1 MQLTRCTQGLC
12 LICAL
17 LVFCALIL
25 DTMAIFFTAGAL
37 AAGILLEY
45 FVFDHRLRQV
55 LSSLHIGRALSRN
68 PVRKGTALQV
78 TSTISIGDTSR
89 LQVNVLDCHPPNT
102 VIAEGD
108 PELKI
113 PPASTDRS
121 FRCTYRLVS
130 LVHGTQQFAGMEVSV
145 RNLFFRTTIPMS
157 RQEDCLPALT
167 VLPTGYFAAPAS
179 DVGDGTRDNRKASIW
194 SGVDVHSLREYVPGD
209 DLRHADWKIS
219 AKYDKIFIRKFTA
232 PMNYPPL
239 VIVDL
244 PWNGV
249 PCPEKEFLHMMSEVT
264 GLVKHTVQ
272 TFQYVSILMISGP
285 NIVHMIREERN
296 LARCIAELREWS
308 NPQERP
314 VHFYRMPDRSDLRAL
329 ARGVESAGE
338 DALHPAA
345 RQFLET
351 LRDRYTRVLLYQ
363 RNPAFAGQVARALAQ
378 LLMTEAYVFS
388 LGRGDTSHI
397 RHVVRPLRTQKIRVN
412 VRIINTPGKDTGEVS
427 GLSGAVPEVRT

>member
-1 MQLTRCTQGLC
+1 MQLTRCTQGIC

-25 DTMAIFFTAGAL
+25 DSMAILFTASAL
-37 AAGILLEY
+37 TAGILLEY
-45 FVFDHRLRQV
+45 FVFDRRLRQV
-55 LSSLHIGRALSRN
+55 LSSLHIERALSRN

-78 TSTISIGDTSR
+78 TSTITLGDTSR

-102 VIAEGD
+102 KVAQGE
-108 PELKI
+108 PELVI
-113 PPASTDRS
+113 PPAAADRS

-130 LVHGTQQFAGMEVSV
+130 LVHGTQLFSGMEVSV
-145 RNLFFRTTIPMS
+145 RNLFFKTTIQLT
-157 RQEDCLPALT
+157 RNADCLPALT

-179 DVGDGTRDNRKASIW
+179 DVGDGSRDNRKVSIW

-209 DLRHADWKIS
+209 DLRHADWKVS

-232 PMNYPPL
+232 PMNFPPL

-244 PWNGV
+244 PWDGA
-249 PCPEKEFLHMMSEVT
+249 PCPEKIFLHMMSEVT

-272 TFQYVSILMISGP
+272 TFQQVSVLIISGP
-285 NIVHMIREERN
+285 NIIHLIREERN

-329 ARGVESAGE
+329 ARGAETAGE
-338 DALHPAA
+338 DTSNKEA
-345 RQFLET
+345 RQFLES
-351 LRDRYTRVLLYQ
+351 LRDRYNQVLLYQ
-363 RNPAFAGQVARALAQ
+363 RNPAFAGQVARALSQ

-388 LGRGDTSHI
+388 LGYGDTSHI

-412 VRIINTPGKDTGEVS
+412 VRIITTSQKDTGDGSVA
-427 GLSGAVPEVRT
+427 SGAAPEVRT